1 MDEEGTWM
9 NISWIHRWR
18 LSPYAFT
25 FRNIF
30 GFLGLWGEKI
40 NGWVKRALGMNIAQ
54 ICKWMDENQPSVDI
68 RGRYLDEY
76 CTIRKSMDENNLSVD
91 R

>member
-25 FRNIF
+25 FRNIC
-30 GFLGLWGEKI
+30 GFLGLWEK
-40 NGWVKRALGMNIAQ
+40 NQ
-54 ICKWMDENQPSVDI
+54 WMDEE
-68 RGRYLDEY
+68 GTWDEY
-76 CTIRKSMDENNLSVD
+76 YTDL
-91 R
+91 